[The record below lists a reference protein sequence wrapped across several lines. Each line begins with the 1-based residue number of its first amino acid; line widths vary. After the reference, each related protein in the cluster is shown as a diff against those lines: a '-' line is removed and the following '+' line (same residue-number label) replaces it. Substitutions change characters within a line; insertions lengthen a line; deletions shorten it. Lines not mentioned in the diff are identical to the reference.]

1 MQAAARHN
9 TPADIWFYAA
19 CEVNNKSPANDIQ
32 YRVTA
37 TGMRT
42 FSSAEA
48 ERERKQRA
56 LDALVPQGG
65 AAAEGNA
72 GGQLQLGEGGHVHQ
86 AAAHAVAAQAAPLAP
101 KNSEKKSIS
110 TVDRWAGKILAGT
123 VGLDIRSGVPGN
135 WNAAQKFKPLSDDAA
150 LAWCRY
156 LGLRRGDKNEKLEVL
171 GQWFEQRP
179 ALGKIYRVTPERG
192 CPCTDCVP
200 TAEWVTQDMQ
210 DSLFSKKVGGD
221 HELVRPPHRT

>member
-1 MQAAARHN
+1 MHLEGLEGERQAPPCRLQSHPTN
-9 TPADIWFYAA
+9 TPPH
-19 CEVNNKSPANDIQ
+19 SPTHTHSHRHTPHTQ
-32 YRVTA
+32 TLPHTRSLPK
-37 TGMRT
+37 RHR
-42 FSSAEA
+42 FP
-48 ERERKQRA
+48 RKTQRKG
-56 LDALVPQGG
+56 P
-65 AAAEGNA
+65 
-72 GGQLQLGEGGHVHQ
+72 H
-86 AAAHAVAAQAAPLAP
+86 
-101 KNSEKKSIS
+101 S
-110 TVDRWAGKILAGT
+110 TLDRWAGKILAGT

-200 TAEWVTQDMQ
+200 TAEGVTQDMQ